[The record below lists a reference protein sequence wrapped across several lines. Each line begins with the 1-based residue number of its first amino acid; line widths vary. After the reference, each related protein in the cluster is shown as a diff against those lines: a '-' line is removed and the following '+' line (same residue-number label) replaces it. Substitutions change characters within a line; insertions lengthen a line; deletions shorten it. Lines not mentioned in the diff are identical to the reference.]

1 MRLWAI
7 RNIGENAKALDRQGA
22 RLLMLGDLK
31 IIVGIS
37 TVFHD
42 LHNHTSKS
50 RGNQEDTLVCM
61 KTMI

>member
-7 RNIGENAKALDRQGA
+7 RNIEAIAKALDRQGA
-22 RLLMLGDLK
+22 RLLMLGDFK

-37 TVFHD
+37 IVLILTIIPAKVEAIE
-42 LHNHTSKS
+42 KIPW
-50 RGNQEDTLVCM
+50 LVCM